1 MREEEEAI
9 LFFPIQRLRGGCSWV
24 GEQGCFC
31 FWADLGFVKQYPLEG
46 RNPDVFVGALSQM
59 TFRTN

>member
-9 LFFPIQRLRGGCSWV
+9 LFFPIQRLRGGSWV
-24 GEQGCFC
+24 EEQGCFC

-46 RNPDVFVGALSQM
+46 RNPDVFIGALSQM